1 MFFLGNRRELF
12 FWWHANFFSIFFC
25 NDENA
30 KFNYSQT
37 SIVEVF
43 FLLSLSTPVCRQLVM
58 HPANFL
64 ANANFWCSTSGS
76 GSRMKIFANWQ
87 LLAERSETWETKN
100 ISPGKER
107 KNCAKVDLFAEWSLF
122 LIHLVKNFLKP
133 HQGCCLARWQ
143 FRTPDPNI
151 ALTAMFAE

>member
-12 FWWHANFFSIFFC
+12 FLVACKFCFNFFLQWWERKIQLFPDLHSRG
-25 NDENA
+25 
-30 KFNYSQT
+30 
-37 SIVEVF
+37 F

-122 LIHLVKNFLKP
+122 WIHLVKNFLKP